1 MDSAGKIIELAV
13 KNGTNSVMNFEIT
26 LHRSGPRKEAE
37 IDSSRKAAPPLCRPG
52 ALTRR
57 NLFRCVLALALANL
71 ALAADPQP
79 KREGIEWCDVWIT
92 HGTEHELPRVLL
104 IGDSITRAYYK
115 EVEQKLQ
122 GTAYVGRLAT
132 SKCLA
137 DPVLFDEISTV
148 LKQYKFDL
156 IHFNNGMHG
165 WDYTEEEYARAF
177 PQFLKSIKQGAP
189 GAKLIWASTTP
200 VREKKELVIAPK
212 TERVKARNRIAAEI
226 MAKEKIPV
234 DDLFALMIEHPEYS
248 NADGVHFSP
257 KGVSAQ
263 AAQVAG
269 IIESELK
276 AMPKK

>member
-1 MDSAGKIIELAV
+1 MKI
-13 KNGTNSVMNFEIT
+13 GTI
-26 LHRSGPRKEAE
+26 RP
-37 IDSSRKAAPPLCRPG
+37 CRPG

-57 NLFRCVLALALANL
+57 NLCLCALALALASL
-71 ALAADPQP
+71 ALSAEPQP

-92 HGTEHELPRVLL
+92 HGTEYELPRVLL

-115 EVEQKLQ
+115 EVEQKLE

-137 DPVLFDEISTV
+137 DPVLFDEISAV

-165 WDYTEEEYARAF
+165 WAYTEDEYARAF
-177 PQFLKSIKQGAP
+177 PQFLKTIKQGAP

-200 VREKKELVIAPK
+200 VREKKELVVAPK
-212 TERVKARNRIAAEI
+212 TERVKERNRIAAEI

-234 DDLFALMIEHPEYS
+234 DDLFALVIDHPEYS

-263 AAQVAG
+263 AAQVAEM
-269 IIESELK
+269 IEVQLK
-276 AMPKK
+276 NVPAKTPASK